1 MVDNNPFSRVLKQNS
16 VTGVGRKWHNRRGG
30 RKMGDDLQSLS
41 RRIKRLEEENLKL
54 RVVLLFVLLG
64 VFALGFLGFVR
75 WNREIVA
82 ERFVLVDSLGNTRA
96 TLSSAPEGPV
106 LAFLGPDGN
115 MRMAMV
121 LTKDMAGIAL
131 CDVHG
136 VPRMGIALVEDVA
149 GIAFGDPT
157 GALRMGMALAEGEP
171 VIGFYDA
178 QGNIIRQ
185 LP

>member
-1 MVDNNPFSRVLKQNS
+1 
-16 VTGVGRKWHNRRGG
+16 
-30 RKMGDDLQSLS
+30 MGEDLQSLS
-41 RRIKRLEEENLKL
+41 RRIKRLEEENFKL

-75 WNREIVA
+75 WSREVVA

-121 LTKDMAGIAL
+121 LTEDMAGIAL
-131 CDVHG
+131 CDTHG
-136 VPRMGIALVEDVA
+136 VPRMGIALVEEIA
-149 GIAFGDPT
+149 GIAFGDP
-157 GALRMGMALAEGEP
+157 GGSLRMGMALAEGEP

-178 QGNIIRQ
+178 QGNLIRR

>member
-1 MVDNNPFSRVLKQNS
+1 
-16 VTGVGRKWHNRRGG
+16 
-30 RKMGDDLQSLS
+30 MGEDLQSLS
-41 RRIKRLEEENLKL
+41 RRMKRLEEENFRL
-54 RVVLLFVLLG
+54 RVVLLFMFLG

-82 ERFVLVDSLGNTRA
+82 ERFVLVDSLGNARV

-106 LAFLGPDGN
+106 FAFLGPDGS

-121 LTKDMAGIAL
+121 LTKDVAGIAL
-131 CDVHG
+131 CDTHG
-136 VPRMGIALVEDVA
+136 VPRMGIALVEDIA
-149 GIAFGDPT
+149 GIAFGDP
-157 GALRMGMALAEGEP
+157 GGSLRMGMALAEGEP

-178 QGNIIRQ
+178 QGNLIRQ

>member
-1 MVDNNPFSRVLKQNS
+1 
-16 VTGVGRKWHNRRGG
+16 
-30 RKMGDDLQSLS
+30 MGEDLQSLL
-41 RRIKRLEEENLKL
+41 RHVKRLEEENLRL
-54 RVVLLFVLLG
+54 RVTLFLALLG
-64 VFALGFLGFVR
+64 VFALVFLGLVR
-75 WNREIVA
+75 WHGEVVA
-82 ERFVLVDSLGNTRA
+82 ERFTLVDAGGNPRA
-96 TLSSAPEGPV
+96 ALSSGPEGPT
-106 LAFLGPDGN
+106 LAFFGPDGT

-121 LTKDMAGIAL
+121 LAKDVAGIAL

-178 QGNIIRQ
+178 QGNLIRQ